1 MRVMSVVLF
10 SLIACFGL
18 AFAQSTSPPTSPPPS
33 TQPPPGGS
41 SGAGLRV
48 DLGSFFGGRET
59 PCDRIRR
66 QIEKLRTEFAKN
78 DCSKQEAAV
87 EAARQGIEQIIDEIG
102 QERARRDALHAEARA
117 TRARHQQAQA
127 ALRAAQA
134 AAVRADE
141 AAASAR
147 DNLRRFLQNHW
158 GNGPEWFP
166 LETPAESGW
175 RAIEVEPG
183 IIVYMEDGDYWTPNR
198 LEIARSRLRQVI
210 GGSAA
215 GRSARNALQQALQN
229 QTAAQQAL
237 AEAEAA
243 DAAAGDAYFN
253 ADQAVHG
260 LPPIG
265 AKLEP
270 AERRLEKALAALERC
285 REKQAER
292 LQQIAELE
300 ETLRE
305 CDRIELLADRLE
317 IATEAGENRIDAA
330 EQEMRDLEAQLR
342 EFERSTRERTRG
354 ANSDTRAAKDR
365 AKNAAKEIR
374 DDVDRM
380 ADDMEDW
387 TDFAEDVAA
396 GDTGVEGQTDEMAV
410 DVVEKGTKRFEDYI
424 KRINDLL
431 GDLRKAERDWTDAR
445 NRADENARRKD
456 KAQTQW
462 EDATESFDGLAEEMA
477 TDAAKSMLG
486 EASEKLN
493 IIFAMADAINH
504 VADMSNDQRALLR
517 AFGHFLNAVLSAQG
531 DIIQCYASG
540 EKFAIEVAQL
550 TNSDVIV
557 GGTAALHLGIQYCEV
572 FMESARDPEMREM
585 MIRVKNAAL
594 AA

>member
-1 MRVMSVVLF
+1 MRVISAVLF

-33 TQPPPGGS
+33 TQPPPGGV
-41 SGAGLRV
+41 GVRV
-48 DLGSFFGGRET
+48 DLDSFFGARET
-59 PCDRIRR
+59 PCDRIRQ
-66 QIEKLRTEFAKN
+66 QIEKLRTKIAKN

-87 EAARQGIEQIIDEIG
+87 EAARHDVAQIIDEIG
-102 QERARRDALHAEARA
+102 EERARRDALHAEARA
-117 TRARHQQAQA
+117 TQARHNQAQA

-147 DNLRRFLQNHW
+147 DNLRTFLQNHW

-166 LETPAESGW
+166 LEAPAEPGW

-183 IIVYMEDGDYWTPNR
+183 ITVYMEDGDYWTPNR

-215 GRSARNALQQALQN
+215 GRTARNALQLALQN
-229 QTAAQQAL
+229 QAAAQQAL

-243 DAAAGDAYFN
+243 AAAAGDAYFD

-260 LPPIG
+260 LPPID
-265 AKLEP
+265 AKLKP

-285 REKQAER
+285 REKQVER

-330 EQEMRDLEAQLR
+330 DEEISDLETQLR
-342 EFERSTRERTRG
+342 EFERNTRERTRG
-354 ANSDTRAAKDR
+354 ADSDTRAAKDR
-365 AKNAAKEIR
+365 AKDAAKDIR
-374 DDVDRM
+374 DNIDRM
-380 ADDMEDW
+380 TADMEDW
-387 TDFAEDVAA
+387 RDFAEDVAA

-410 DVVEKGTKRFEDYI
+410 DVVENGAERFEDYI
-424 KRINDLL
+424 NRIRDLF
-431 GDLRKAERDWTDAR
+431 GDLREAERDWTGAR
-445 NRADENARRKD
+445 NRADENSRRKE
-456 KAQTQW
+456 KSQTQW
-462 EDATESFDGLAEEMA
+462 EDARESFEGLADETT
-477 TDAAKSMLG
+477 TDTAKSMLG

-517 AFGHFLNAVLSAQG
+517 AFGHFLNAVLSARG
-531 DIIQCYASG
+531 DIKLCYASG
-540 EKFAIEVAQL
+540 EQFAIEVAQL

-557 GGTAALHLGIQYCEV
+557 GGTAALHLGMQYCEV
-572 FMESARDPEMREM
+572 FMESARDPEMRKM